1 MPEGIGWRARACLD
15 LASKDKV
22 PAMVPVSS
30 HTRAVLQALFVTLL
44 WSSSWVLIKEGLQD
58 IPALTF
64 AGLRYVLATIC
75 LLPLAIRRGAL
86 RDLRRL
92 PGRDWAELIGFGL
105 LLYTVTQGAQ
115 FLGLERLPA
124 VTTSLLLSF
133 SPVMVALLGIA
144 LLRERITR
152 AQWGGIALY
161 LAGVV
166 VYFYPVQIPAREQI
180 GVAIVLVGVLSNA
193 LSAVMGRS
201 INRRRTLSPLAVT
214 VASMGVGSV
223 VMLAAGVAAQGL
235 PPLDAENWAIIAWLA
250 VVNTAFA
257 FTLWNLTQRTLSAIE
272 TSIINNTMLIQIA
285 ILAWLFLGER
295 LSVRAIVGLALA
307 AVGTLIV
314 QLRRAKTGA

>member
-1 MPEGIGWRARACLD
+1 MF
-15 LASKDKV
+15 S
-22 PAMVPVSS
+22 VSP

-44 WSSSWVLIKEGLQD
+44 WSSSWVLIKQGLED

-75 LLPLAIRRGAL
+75 LLPLAIRRGVLGEL
-86 RDLRRL
+86 RHLPRRE
-92 PGRDWAELIGFGL
+92 WVELIAFGL
-105 LLYTVTQGAQ
+105 ILYTVTQGSQ

-144 LLRERITR
+144 LLGEGITR

-161 LAGVV
+161 LAGVL
-166 VYFYPVQIPAREQI
+166 VYFYPVQIPAREVVGI
-180 GVAIVLVGVLSNA
+180 AIVLVGVLSNA
-193 LSAVMGRS
+193 AGTVMGRG

-214 VASMGVGSV
+214 VASMGIGSV
-223 VMLAAGVAAQGL
+223 VMLAAGIVTQGMPVL
-235 PPLDAENWAIIAWLA
+235 SVQNWAIIVWLA
-250 VVNTAFA
+250 VVNTAVA

-285 ILAWLFLGER
+285 ILAWIFLGER
-295 LSVRAIVGLALA
+295 LGARAILGLALA
-307 AVGTLIV
+307 ATGTLIV
-314 QLRRAKTGA
+314 QLRRSNKRTTGA

>member
-1 MPEGIGWRARACLD
+1 MF
-15 LASKDKV
+15 S
-22 PAMVPVSS
+22 VSP

-44 WSSSWVLIKEGLQD
+44 WSSSWVLIKQGLED

-86 RDLRRL
+86 RDLRHL
-92 PGRDWAELIGFGL
+92 PRREWAELIAFGL
-105 LLYTVTQGAQ
+105 IFYTVTQGSQ

-144 LLRERITR
+144 LLGEGITR

-161 LAGVV
+161 LAGVL
-166 VYFYPVQIPAREQI
+166 VYFYPVQIPAREVVGI
-180 GVAIVLVGVLSNA
+180 AIVLVGVLSNA
-193 LSAVMGRS
+193 AGTVMGRG

-214 VASMGVGSV
+214 VASMGIGSV
-223 VMLAAGVAAQGL
+223 VMLAAGIVTQGMPVL
-235 PPLDAENWAIIAWLA
+235 SVQNWAIIVWLA
-250 VVNTAFA
+250 VVNTAVA

-285 ILAWLFLGER
+285 ILAWIFLGER
-295 LSVRAIVGLALA
+295 LGARAILGLALA
-307 AVGTLIV
+307 ATGTLIV
-314 QLRRAKTGA
+314 QLRRSNKRTTGA

>member
-1 MPEGIGWRARACLD
+1 MF
-15 LASKDKV
+15 S
-22 PAMVPVSS
+22 VSP

-44 WSSSWVLIKEGLQD
+44 WSSSWVLIKQGLED

-86 RDLRRL
+86 RDLRHL
-92 PGRDWAELIGFGL
+92 PRREWAELIAFGL
-105 LLYTVTQGAQ
+105 IFYTVTQGSQ

-133 SPVMVALLGIA
+133 SPVMVALLGIV
-144 LLRERITR
+144 LLGEGITR

-161 LAGVV
+161 LVGVL
-166 VYFYPVQIPAREQI
+166 VYFYPVQIPAREVVGI
-180 GVAIVLVGVLSNA
+180 AIVLVGVLSNA
-193 LSAVMGRS
+193 AGTVMGRG

-214 VASMGVGSV
+214 VASMGIGSV
-223 VMLAAGVAAQGL
+223 VMLVAGIVTQGMPALSAQ
-235 PPLDAENWAIIAWLA
+235 NWAIIVWLA
-250 VVNTAFA
+250 VVNTAVA

-285 ILAWLFLGER
+285 ILAWIFLGER
-295 LSVRAIVGLALA
+295 LGARAILGLALA
-307 AVGTLIV
+307 ATGTLIV
-314 QLRRAKTGA
+314 QLRRSNKRTTGA

>member
-1 MPEGIGWRARACLD
+1 MF
-15 LASKDKV
+15 S
-22 PAMVPVSS
+22 VSP

-44 WSSSWVLIKEGLQD
+44 WSSSWVLIKQGLED

-86 RDLRRL
+86 RDLRHL
-92 PGRDWAELIGFGL
+92 PRREWAELIAFGL
-105 LLYTVTQGAQ
+105 IFYTVTQGSQ

-144 LLRERITR
+144 LLGEGITR

-161 LAGVV
+161 LAGVL
-166 VYFYPVQIPAREQI
+166 VYFYPVQIPAREVVGI
-180 GVAIVLVGVLSNA
+180 AIVLVGVLSNA
-193 LSAVMGRS
+193 AGTVMGRG

-214 VASMGVGSV
+214 VASMGIGSV
-223 VMLAAGVAAQGL
+223 VMLAAGIATQGMPALSAQ
-235 PPLDAENWAIIAWLA
+235 NWAIIVWLA
-250 VVNTAFA
+250 VVNTAVA

-285 ILAWLFLGER
+285 ILAWIFLGER
-295 LSVRAIVGLALA
+295 LGARAILGLALA
-307 AVGTLIV
+307 ATGTLIV
-314 QLRRAKTGA
+314 QLRRSNKRTTGA

>member
-1 MPEGIGWRARACLD
+1 MF
-15 LASKDKV
+15 S
-22 PAMVPVSS
+22 VSP

-44 WSSSWVLIKEGLQD
+44 WSSSWVLIKQGLED

-86 RDLRRL
+86 RDLRHL
-92 PGRDWAELIGFGL
+92 PRREWAELIAFGL
-105 LLYTVTQGAQ
+105 IFYTVTQGSQ

-144 LLRERITR
+144 LLGEGITR

-161 LAGVV
+161 LAGVL
-166 VYFYPVQIPAREQI
+166 VYFYPVQIPAREVVGI
-180 GVAIVLVGVLSNA
+180 AIVLVGVLSNA
-193 LSAVMGRS
+193 AGTVMGRG

-214 VASMGVGSV
+214 VASMGIGSV
-223 VMLAAGVAAQGL
+223 VMLAAGIVTQGMPVL
-235 PPLDAENWAIIAWLA
+235 SVQNWAIIVWLA
-250 VVNTAFA
+250 VVNTAVA

-285 ILAWLFLGER
+285 ILAWIFLGER
-295 LSVRAIVGLALA
+295 LGARAILGLALA
-307 AVGTLIV
+307 ATGTLIV
-314 QLRRAKTGA
+314 QLRRSNKKTTGA